1 MHYGQQHFCT
11 ISANLRTYLPQ
22 VWCSCLI
29 LLSYGSLAFY
39 WHFCDQFCFLIPEC
53 MLKKA
58 LCASRGIFVPL
69 TLVLGIILEFQ
80 CTNGWYN
87 SEYLHFQKTTSAC
100 MSGVSDLFIFA
111 YGENIQC
118 IILPGGIVKIQKK
131 TYLKFFF
138 RKKILKNSM
147 HVDEIVTC
155 SHVTFYNQTQ
165 LHLWVMKLTNLREK
179 KT

>member
-1 MHYGQQHFCT
+1 
-11 ISANLRTYLPQ
+11 
-22 VWCSCLI
+22 
-29 LLSYGSLAFY
+29 
-39 WHFCDQFCFLIPEC
+39 
-53 MLKKA
+53 
-58 LCASRGIFVPL
+58 
-69 TLVLGIILEFQ
+69 
-80 CTNGWYN
+80 
-87 SEYLHFQKTTSAC
+87 

-165 LHLWVMKLTNLREK
+165 LHL
-179 KT
+179 